1 MIFAMDGIR
10 TYACLH
16 FADYTLGNLE
26 GKIGRTVLSD
36 LNRMKSFL
44 VGLYFVNITVKSK
57 MSIRFRLAFIL
68 QNSTPS
74 GFVQML
80 LNLHWLYTIEEFG
93 GF

>member
-36 LNRMKSFL
+36 LNRMKIFSSRII
-44 VGLYFVNITVKSK
+44 FVNVTVEA
-57 MSIRFRLAFIL
+57 RR
-68 QNSTPS
+68 
-74 GFVQML
+74 
-80 LNLHWLYTIEEFG
+80 
-93 GF
+93 